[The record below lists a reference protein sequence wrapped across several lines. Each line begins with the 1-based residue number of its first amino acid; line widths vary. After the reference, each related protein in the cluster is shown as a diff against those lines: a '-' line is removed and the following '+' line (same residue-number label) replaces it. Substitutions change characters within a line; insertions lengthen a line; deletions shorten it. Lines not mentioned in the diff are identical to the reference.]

1 MEQIFDKIP
10 KSSVEYVR
18 GLISSENIIFKIKKS
33 RRTKHGDFSIKKNGL
48 VIITINEDLNAY
60 RFLITLIHEIS
71 HYFSVKNHGVHIK
84 PHGIEWKNTF
94 KKLLL
99 PIINNDIF
107 PDQILKF
114 LSNYA
119 KNPKASTDSHSD
131 LSLALNNYNINKSK
145 YVFNLN
151 NGEIFRASNKRKYKM
166 IKKLRKRYECM
177 DVSSKKLYLFN
188 PNAVVEE
195 IIYE

>member
-18 GLISSENIIFKIKKS
+18 GLISSENIIFKLKKS

-107 PDQILKF
+107 PDKILKF

-131 LSLALNNYNINKSK
+131 LSLALNNYNISKSK

-151 NGEIFRASNKRKYKM
+151 SGAIFRAQTREN
-166 IKKLRKRYECM
+166 IK
-177 DVSSKKLYLFN
+177 
-188 PNAVVEE
+188 
-195 IIYE
+195 

>member
-1 MEQIFDKIP
+1 M
-10 KSSVEYVR
+10 
-18 GLISSENIIFKIKKS
+18 
-33 RRTKHGDFSIKKNGL
+33 
-48 VIITINEDLNAY
+48 IITINEDLNAY

-71 HYFSVKNHGVHIK
+71 HYFSVKNYGVHIK

-99 PIINNDIF
+99 PIINKDIF
-107 PDQILKF
+107 PDKILKF

-119 KNPKASTDSHSD
+119 KNPKASTDSDSD
-131 LSLALNNYNINKSK
+131 LSLALNNYNINNSK
-145 YVFNLN
+145 YVFNIN

-177 DVSSKKLYLFN
+177 DVSNKKLYLFD
-188 PNAVVEE
+188 PKAVVEE

>member
-1 MEQIFDKIP
+1 MQQIFDKIP
-10 KSSVEYVR
+10 DSSVEYVE
-18 GLISSENIIFKIKKS
+18 GLIFSEKIIFKLKKS
-33 RRTKHGDFSIKKNGL
+33 RKTKHGDFSIKKNGL
-48 VIITINEDLNAY
+48 IIITINEDLNVY

-71 HYFSVKNHGVHIK
+71 HYFSVKNHGMHIK
-84 PHGIEWKNTF
+84 PHGIEWKDTF

-99 PIINNDIF
+99 PVINNDIF

-119 KNPKASTDSHSD
+119 KNPKASTDSDSN
-131 LSLALNNYNINKSK
+131 LSHALNNYNINKSK

-151 NGEIFRASNKRKYKM
+151 NGEIFRAANNRKYKV
-166 IKKLRKRYECM
+166 IKKLRKRYECV
-177 DVSSKKLYLFN
+177 DVSSKKLYLFD

>member
-18 GLISSENIIFKIKKS
+18 GLISSENIIFKLKKS

-71 HYFSVKNHGVHIK
+71 HYFSVKNYGVNIK
-84 PHGIEWKNTF
+84 PHGVEWKNTF

-99 PIINNDIF
+99 PIAMIVPSSFIPLTRKIVNSFDFSINLMYF
-107 PDQILKF
+107 
-114 LSNYA
+114 
-119 KNPKASTDSHSD
+119 
-131 LSLALNNYNINKSK
+131 
-145 YVFNLN
+145 
-151 NGEIFRASNKRKYKM
+151 
-166 IKKLRKRYECM
+166 
-177 DVSSKKLYLFN
+177 
-188 PNAVVEE
+188 
-195 IIYE
+195 